1 MEYRA
6 WLTRCLLCV
15 GLGLSGLYDLE
26 MYRHAGHFDHL
37 PFPPLISGPVAA
49 LLLWLSFRRGALE
62 WSTGITAGG
71 SLLLTTALGLT
82 HPAWA
87 SMLEMSCLLVLLVRV
102 IYRVPRPAAVV
113 ALCAALCV
121 ALAALSVREAVEP
134 HDVYDGATFSG
145 LLASAAIGF
154 GLYLRMLD
162 GRRTAAIAAARH
174 NERLELARELHDF
187 VSHHTSA
194 MVIQA
199 QAARAI
205 RETAPEQLD
214 GILENIERAGVETL
228 ESMHHL
234 VSLLRE
240 ETPPPVQP
248 DQFVARLTELVA
260 DFSRSDDPGAT
271 LRVTAPARR
280 ALLTSEVQLAIQRMI
295 LEALTNARRHA
306 PGAPVTVSVTVRR
319 GRLCVEVSNKAPVER
334 PRVLATG
341 GGGFGLVG
349 MRERVTGVGG
359 ELLAGAAA
367 DGGWRVAGI
376 FPAVLVT
383 PSDA

>member
-6 WLTRCLLCV
+6 RLTRCVLCV
-15 GLGLSGLYDLE
+15 GLGLAGLSDLQ
-26 MYRHAGHFDHL
+26 MYRDAELVDHL
-37 PFPPLISGPVAA
+37 PVHPLVSGPIAV

-62 WSTGITAGG
+62 WSTGIAVGG

-82 HPAWA
+82 HPAWV
-87 SMLEMSCLLVLLVRV
+87 SMLETSCLLILLVRV

-113 ALCAALCV
+113 ALCAALC
-121 ALAALSVREAVEP
+121 AALTALPVRQALEP
-134 HDVYDGATFSG
+134 HDVYDGAAFSG
-145 LLASAAIGF
+145 LLASAAIGLGF
-154 GLYLRMLD
+154 YLRMLD

-187 VSHHTSA
+187 VAHHATA
-194 MVIQA
+194 IVIQA
-199 QAARAI
+199 QAARTI
-205 RETAPEQLD
+205 RETAPEQID
-214 GILENIERAGVETL
+214 GILENIERAGVETM
-228 ESMHHL
+228 ESMNHL

-240 ETPPPVQP
+240 DTPPPVQP
-248 DQFVARLTELVA
+248 GEFIAHLTKLVA
-260 DFSRSDDPGAT
+260 DFSRSGDSDAI
-271 LRVTAPARR
+271 LRVTAPARQV
-280 ALLTSEVQLAIQRMI
+280 LLTSKVQLAIQRVI

-306 PGAPVTVSVTVRR
+306 PGAPVTVSVTVRK

-334 PRVLATG
+334 PRVLAAG

-349 MRERVTGVGG
+349 MRERVAGVGG
-359 ELLAGAAA
+359 ELLAGTAA

-376 FPAVLVT
+376 FPTVIVT